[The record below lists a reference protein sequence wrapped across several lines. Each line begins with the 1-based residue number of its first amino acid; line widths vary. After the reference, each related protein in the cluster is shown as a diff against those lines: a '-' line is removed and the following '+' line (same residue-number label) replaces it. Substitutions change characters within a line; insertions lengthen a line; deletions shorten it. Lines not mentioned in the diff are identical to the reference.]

1 MTTGQKIF
9 YYRKSSGMTLEEIG
23 EKCGV
28 QKSVVAKWEKD
39 LVDMRLSRLIQLAEI
54 FGVSPE
60 QLLPDRKGD

>member
-9 YYRKSSGMTLEEIG
+9 YYRKSSGMTLEELG
-23 EKCGV
+23 KKCGV

-39 LVDMRLSRLIQLAEI
+39 LVDIRLSRLMQLADI

-60 QLLPDRKGD
+60 QLLPDRKGE